1 MTVRMIRPRE
11 DSELQ
16 GKLKWAMLAYAAL
29 ALLAALTLD
38 GNFRFFVLILLGAL
52 ALKSWIAVKRESLD

>member
-1 MTVRMIRPRE
+1 
-11 DSELQ
+11 
-16 GKLKWAMLAYAAL
+16 MLAYAAL

-52 ALKSWIAVKRESLD
+52 ALKSWIAVKRESVE

>member
-1 MTVRMIRPRE
+1 MSIRMITPRE
-11 DSELQ
+11 DSALQ
-16 GKLKWAMLAYAAL
+16 GKLKWAMLAYAVL

-52 ALKSWIAVKRESLD
+52 ALKSWIAVKRESVE

>member
-11 DSELQ
+11 DSELHR
-16 GKLKWAMLAYAAL
+16 KLKWAMLAYAAL
-29 ALLAALTLD
+29 ALLATLTLD

-52 ALKSWIAVKRESLD
+52 ALKSWIAVKRESVE